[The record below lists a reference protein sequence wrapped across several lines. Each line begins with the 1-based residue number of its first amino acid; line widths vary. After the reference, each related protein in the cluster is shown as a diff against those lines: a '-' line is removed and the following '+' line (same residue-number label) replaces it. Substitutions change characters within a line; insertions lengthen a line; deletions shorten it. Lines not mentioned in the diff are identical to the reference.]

1 MLNMNPTPWVATT
14 LTDVTDRAGRWLTND
29 VLDQLIRQLGGPPPA
44 IENLA
49 ELCAWSTSVLDRRRG
64 AERREAQPLDL
75 PPDSLDALL
84 QVADPLGLVRTAPP
98 IRSHYDAVIVLGGAT
113 TGNRLRTELVRDVL
127 GTVETDL
134 LVALASDR
142 RISRSELIDEPDSAA
157 DGTEWQNLLRYF
169 DQRFDLVTSEHGT
182 PGTQS
187 HDQAY
192 RTNGGTPLRVLIA
205 PRHEA
210 RRPTTMQQIAFLRER
225 IPETNRHSILLVTSA
240 IYAPYQFFAAAPA
253 VLVDGADHAELIG
266 TETSMT
272 GDPQRLAQ
280 RIGQEIHA
288 AIEAATRLVE
298 SPRT

>member
-1 MLNMNPTPWVATT
+1 MNPSLWVAAS
-14 LTDVTDRAGRWLTND
+14 LPEVTDRARRWLTD
-29 VLDQLIRQLGGPPPA
+29 DILDQLIRQLGGPPPA

-64 AERREAQPLDL
+64 AERREARPLDL

-84 QVADPLGLVRTAPP
+84 QAADPLGLVRTAPP
-98 IRSHYDAVIVLGGAT
+98 IRNHYDAVIVLGGAT
-113 TGNRLRTELVRDVL
+113 TGNRLRTQLVRDVL
-127 GTVETDL
+127 RTVETDL

-142 RISRSELIDEPDSAA
+142 PISRSELIDEPDSAA
-157 DGTEWQNLLRYF
+157 DGAEWQNLVRYF
-169 DQRFDLVTSEHGT
+169 DQSFGLVTEERGT
-182 PGTQS
+182 PGMQS
-187 HDQAY
+187 NDQAY

-210 RRPTTMQQIAFLRER
+210 RRPTTMQQLAFLRER

-253 VLVDGADHAELIG
+253 LLVDGAEHAELIG
-266 TETSMT
+266 TETSMI
-272 GDPQRLAQ
+272 GDFRRLAQ
-280 RIGQEIHA
+280 RIGQEVHA

-298 SPRT
+298 RPPT